1 MPGFHLSSH
10 SVATL
15 LCCCVTAIAGRLP
28 SYLQSKMGDKR
39 KLCALLSN
47 PWLCGGKNDR
57 RTERQVRLFLSFLRE
72 LSTGRSRF
80 YRSDLPASLPM
91 PPSPTHRLTMYKIN
105 RQAKFQARHDQETEE
120 EIKKGTEKVNI
131 LDTQSRSRTRGLGD
145 ALATLLQLV
154 YKNKNTAVGPEC
166 AILLRAIT

>member
-105 RQAKFQARHDQETEE
+105 RQAKFQASTYSILNLGVEPGASATHWRHCCSWST
-120 EIKKGTEKVNI
+120 
-131 LDTQSRSRTRGLGD
+131 RTRI
-145 ALATLLQLV
+145 LQS
-154 YKNKNTAVGPEC
+154 GPS
-166 AILLRAIT
+166 AQYYFVP